1 MVAPPF
7 APPRMNL
14 LRYPLFAILLALLSA
29 SAASAQVDINHAD
42 ARALAESLYGVG
54 LVKAE
59 AIVAYRDAHGP
70 FRKPED
76 LTRVQG
82 IGARTVEANR
92 DAIVIVEAGVAAE
105 THPRP
110 SVAR

>member
-1 MVAPPF
+1 MKSLQK
-7 APPRMNL
+7 L
-14 LRYPLFAILLALLSA
+14 LLTLLLALLPA
-29 SAASAQVDINHAD
+29 SAALAQVDINHAD
-42 ARALAESLYGVG
+42 ARALAESLDGVG

-59 AIVAYRDAHGP
+59 AIVAYRNAHGP

-105 THPRP
+105 ARPRP
-110 SVAR
+110 SVAH

>member
-1 MVAPPF
+1 MKVLQ
-7 APPRMNL
+7 NL
-14 LRYPLFAILLALLSA
+14 SFTILLALLPA
-29 SAASAQVDINHAD
+29 SAAFAQVDINHAD

-92 DAIVIVEAGVAAE
+92 DAIVIVEAGVAADA
-105 THPRP
+105 HPRP
-110 SVAR
+110 SVAH